1 MAAAVMEGNNSGE
14 GRCKKHCETIQGL
27 CDTCDELVCV
37 KCMMGHHNGHTFT
50 DLEARVGEK
59 MELLQERVQEMR
71 GRVPVLQQ
79 RVAELSIQDDKNQ
92 RDTEAVIASITQK
105 GRLIDP
111 VTQFYICKLTFVNI
125 IQRYYLLKS
134 KAMILFHYFLLSF
147 TKQNRLFRKK
157 STQTTRF
164 DMHFITLSSYII

>member
-79 RVAELSIQDDKNQ
+79 RVTELSIQDDKNQ

-105 GRLIDP
+105 GRLISLSLSYMTHTLWKKIGVVCGFFIYKHCHLILRSLSP
-111 VTQFYICKLTFVNI
+111 LTSEEKGSVFFLFPMINKL
-125 IQRYYLLKS
+125 K
-134 KAMILFHYFLLSF
+134 
-147 TKQNRLFRKK
+147 
-157 STQTTRF
+157 
-164 DMHFITLSSYII
+164 IT

>member
-1 MAAAVMEGNNSGE
+1 MAAAVMEGHNSGE

-50 DLEARVGEK
+50 VLEARVGEK
-59 MELLQERVQEMR
+59 MELLEGRVQEMR

-79 RVAELSIQDDKNQ
+79 RVTELSIQDDKNQ

-105 GRLIDP
+105 GRLISLSLSG
-111 VTQFYICKLTFVNI
+111 K
-125 IQRYYLLKS
+125 IQDCMVS
-134 KAMILFHYFLLSF
+134 GYFIY
-147 TKQNRLFRKK
+147 K
-157 STQTTRF
+157 
-164 DMHFITLSSYII
+164 

>member
-59 MELLQERVQEMR
+59 MELLQERVKEMR

-105 GRLIDP
+105 GRLI
-111 VTQFYICKLTFVNI
+111 
-125 IQRYYLLKS
+125 S
-134 KAMILFHYFLLSF
+134 LSLSLWKNNTGLVCGFFIYKHCQLISRSLSPF
-147 TKQNRLFRKK
+147 TTEKNRSVF
-157 STQTTRF
+157 SQ
-164 DMHFITLSSYII
+164 

>member
-14 GRCKKHCETIQGL
+14 GRCKKHFETIQGL

-105 GRLIDP
+105 GRLISLSLS
-111 VTQFYICKLTFVNI
+111 QEKYRINWFVDFLFINTAN
-125 IQRYYLLKS
+125 QSRDLSLPSLL
-134 KAMILFHYFLLSF
+134 
-147 TKQNRLFRKK
+147 
-157 STQTTRF
+157 
-164 DMHFITLSSYII
+164 

>member
-105 GRLIDP
+105 GRLLSLSP
-111 VTQFYICKLTFVNI
+111 LSHFGKI
-125 IQRYYLLKS
+125 IQDWFVDFLFINTANQSRDLSLPSLL
-134 KAMILFHYFLLSF
+134 
-147 TKQNRLFRKK
+147 
-157 STQTTRF
+157 
-164 DMHFITLSSYII
+164 

>member
-105 GRLIDP
+105 GRLISLSLSLSLWKNN
-111 VTQFYICKLTFVNI
+111 TGLVNCGFFI
-125 IQRYYLLKS
+125 YKHCQLISRS
-134 KAMILFHYFLLSF
+134 VSPF
-147 TKQNRLFRKK
+147 TTEKNRSVF
-157 STQTTRF
+157 SQ
-164 DMHFITLSSYII
+164 

>member
-1 MAAAVMEGNNSGE
+1 MEGNNSGE

-59 MELLQERVQEMR
+59 MELLQGRVQEMR

-79 RVAELSIQDDKNQ
+79 RVTELSIQDDKNQ

-105 GRLIDP
+105 GRLISLRLSLSLRKNTGLVCGFFIYKHCQLISRSLSP
-111 VTQFYICKLTFVNI
+111 FTAE
-125 IQRYYLLKS
+125 KS
-134 KAMILFHYFLLSF
+134 RSVFS
-147 TKQNRLFRKK
+147 Q
-157 STQTTRF
+157 
-164 DMHFITLSSYII
+164 